1 MADKKRQGGISAA
14 DRADLFTSYI
24 LPGGGAAT
32 EAKKQ
37 NPPLFVL
44 FARFLLVFRHNIWY
58 TETVNTAIQMG
69 ESTMDNADKQKNE
82 RRQDLIAGR
91 NAVMEALK
99 AGRALDSVL
108 VAKGERQG
116 SIGAILA
123 RCREAGIPVK
133 EADSRKLDAMAANH
147 QGVIAVAACKEYAT
161 VEDLFAAAAAKGEPP
176 FFIVCDELEDPHNLG
191 AILRTAEAA
200 GAHGVI
206 VPRRRSV
213 GLTDTVYKA
222 SAGAVEYVPVAR
234 VTNITDTLR
243 ELKERGVWVY
253 GLDMDGEAWCAA
265 DLTGA
270 MALVVGSEGRGISRL
285 VRENCDFMLSLP
297 MAGQINS
304 LNASVACGV
313 LLYEAARQRQG
324 IRARNQ

>member
-1 MADKKRQGGISAA
+1 
-14 DRADLFTSYI
+14 
-24 LPGGGAAT
+24 
-32 EAKKQ
+32 
-37 NPPLFVL
+37 
-44 FARFLLVFRHNIWY
+44 
-58 TETVNTAIQMG
+58 
-69 ESTMDNADKQKNE
+69 MDNADKQKNE

-108 VAKGERQG
+108 VARGERQG

-133 EADSRKLDAMAANH
+133 EADGRKLDAMAANH

-161 VEDLFAAAAAKGEPP
+161 VEELFAAAAAKGEPP

-313 LLYEAARQRQG
+313 VLYEAARQRQG